1 VFGPVVQIAYVV
13 PDPEAAAREWHE
25 RHGAGPFFLR
35 RHIPVTDVIHRGRP
49 SSFDHT
55 SAYGWLGGVMIE
67 LFTQHDRS
75 PSAVTERFAE
85 GESGLHHLACIVDDF
100 DAALAAAATR
110 GLTVATTLMAGTLP
124 FAFVDD
130 IEASG
135 HYWEIYP
142 GVPRLRD
149 FYDMVRMAHE
159 DFVEGDDVIRV
170 VP

>member
-13 PDPEAAAREWHE
+13 PDPEVAAHQWHE

-35 RHIPVTDVIHRGRP
+35 RHIPVDGVVHRGQP
-49 SSFDHT
+49 SSFDHS

-67 LFTQHDRS
+67 LFTQHDRA
-75 PSAVTERFAE
+75 PSAVTEHFAE
-85 GESGLHHLACIVDDF
+85 GDGGLHHLACIVDDL
-100 DAALAAAATR
+100 DVALADATAR

-130 IEASG
+130 VAGSG
-135 HYWEIYP
+135 HYWELYP
-142 GVPRLRD
+142 GVPRLLD
-149 FYDMVRMAHE
+149 FYAMVRAAHE
-159 DFVEGDDVIRV
+159 AFVAGDPVVRV

>member
-1 VFGPVVQIAYVV
+1 MFGPVVQIAYVV
-13 PDPEAAAREWHE
+13 SDPEAAARQWHA

-35 RHIPVTDVIHRGRP
+35 HHIPVTDVIHRGRP

-85 GESGLHHLACIVDDF
+85 GEGGLHHLACIVDDF
-100 DAALAAAATR
+100 DAALAAAADQD
-110 GLTVATTLMAGTLP
+110 LTVATTLVAGTLP

-130 IEASG
+130 VAASG

-142 GVPRLRD
+142 GVPRLLE
-149 FYDMVRMAHE
+149 FYEMVRTAHE
-159 DFVEGDDVIRV
+159 TFADGDDVIRV

>member
-1 VFGPVVQIAYVV
+1 MFGPVVQIAYVV

-35 RHIPVTDVIHRGRP
+35 HHIPVTDVMHRGHP

-85 GESGLHHLACIVDDF
+85 GESGNGQSRNYV
-100 DAALAAAATR
+100 AADGDLEIS
-110 GLTVATTLMAGTLP
+110 VLP
-124 FAFVDD
+124 SNLDNNRR
-130 IEASG
+130 S
-135 HYWEIYP
+135 
-142 GVPRLRD
+142 
-149 FYDMVRMAHE
+149 
-159 DFVEGDDVIRV
+159 
-170 VP
+170 

>member
-1 VFGPVVQIAYVV
+1 MFGPVVQIAYVV
-13 PDPEAAAREWHE
+13 PDPEAAARQWHE

-35 RHIPVTDVIHRGRP
+35 HHVPVSDVMHRGQP

-75 PSAVTERFAE
+75 PSAVTERFAD
-85 GESGLHHLACIVDDF
+85 GQGGLHHLACIVDDH
-100 DAALAAAATR
+100 DAALAEAERR
-110 GLTVATTLMAGTLP
+110 GLTVATTLVAGTLP

-130 IEASG
+130 VAASG
-135 HYWEIYP
+135 HYWELYP

-149 FYDMVRMAHE
+149 FYAMVRTAHE
-159 DFVEGDDVIRV
+159 QFADGDAVVRV

>member
-1 VFGPVVQIAYVV
+1 MFGPAVQIAYVV
-13 PDPEAAAREWHE
+13 ADPEAAAHQWHD

-35 RHIPVTDVIHRGRP
+35 HHIPVSDVVHRGQP

-85 GESGLHHLACIVDDF
+85 GEGGLHHLACIVDDY
-100 DAALAAAATR
+100 DAALAEATAR
-110 GLTVATTLMAGTLP
+110 GLTVATTLVAGTLP

-130 IEASG
+130 RATNG

-142 GVPRLRD
+142 GVARLRD
-149 FYDMVRMAHE
+149 FYAMVRTAHQT
-159 DFVEGDDVIRV
+159 FTAGDDVVRV